1 MPPIT
6 GGAAALPRRSC
17 LSAVVAIRHPSV
29 GHRLGCP
36 TWSNCTT
43 QETRRQ
49 RTRQLS
55 GQMLDNSTS
64 RRASVL
70 DTLLMLPTGMDGL
83 DARLIRAMCDTPRA
97 GVMELA
103 RQLGVARGTVQ
114 ARLDKLQQRGIV
126 SGFDPDLDLRA
137 MGYEVLAFVSLEI
150 AQGRLDD
157 VAKHLR
163 EIPEVLEIHSVT
175 GPGDLHCRVVA
186 RTNDH
191 LQHVISRILEVQ
203 GISRTLTQIALT
215 EQLRHRVL
223 PLIDL
228 VIDDDEHGGEGP

>member
-1 MPPIT
+1 
-6 GGAAALPRRSC
+6 
-17 LSAVVAIRHPSV
+17 
-29 GHRLGCP
+29 
-36 TWSNCTT
+36 
-43 QETRRQ
+43 
-49 RTRQLS
+49 
-55 GQMLDNSTS
+55 MLDNSAS
-64 RRASVL
+64 ERASVL

-114 ARLDKLQQRGIV
+114 ARLDKLQQRGII
-126 SGFDPDLDLRA
+126 SGFDPGLDLRA

-150 AQGRLDD
+150 SQGRLGD
-157 VAKHLR
+157 VTKHLR
-163 EIPEVLEIHSVT
+163 EIAEVLEIHSVT

-191 LQHVISRILEVQ
+191 LQYVISRILEVQ
-203 GISRTLTQIALT
+203 GIVRSTTQIALT

-223 PLIDL
+223 PLVDL
-228 VIDDDEHGGEGP
+228 VIDGEDQAHEDAG